1 MRRSWSR
8 RTLSILATVI
18 TLLAMTATPAHAD
31 PYWQTPGDS
40 TYWNCGLPEFSSV
53 YGGGYYVRHKT
64 CIVVNG
70 NYTQAVVIVENY
82 AGYAITIEAPQVQL
96 YQAPGKLIY
105 NRFCHESTLNSG
117 RTTACFGPTTRRAC
131 GTRVQAQAVVTYGRA
146 EALQANSLTTEMCT

>member
-31 PYWQTPGDS
+31 PYWQAHGDS
-40 TYWNCGLPEFSSV
+40 SSWNCGLPKFSSV

>member
-1 MRRSWSR
+1 MVSANAVNLGHGCHIAGDDGDSSACRSV
-8 RTLSILATVI
+8 LA
-18 TLLAMTATPAHAD
+18 D
-31 PYWQTPGDS
+31 PGDS
-40 TYWNCGLPEFSSV
+40 TYWNCGLPEFSGV
-53 YGGGYYVRHKT
+53 YGGYYVRHKT

-117 RTTACFGPTTRRAC
+117 RTTACFGPTTWRAC

-146 EALQANSLTTEMCT
+146 EALQANSWSTEMCT